1 VWTLKTGEIMV
12 CDEMYNTD
20 LDVFV
25 RADAFD
31 TIDCI
36 ANELLTIEESAR
48 MTIGIITPGDQLL
61 IEINMPNV
69 SDLVHLPQQHIWAYP
84 Y

>member
-1 VWTLKTGEIMV
+1 MV
-12 CDEMYNTD
+12 CEEMYNTD
-20 LDVFV
+20 SDVFM

-36 ANELLTIEESAR
+36 ANELLAIEESAR
-48 MTIGIITPGDQLL
+48 MAIGIITPGDQLL

-69 SDLVHLPQQHIWAYP
+69 SDLIHLPQQHIWAYP